1 MLYTGLLVELGL
13 TIEYAVGIFKDKL
26 FNYAATIRG
35 RFYVENK
42 RGSMF
47 KNFYFFE
54 NSIDVFPLQS
64 SALNCKR
71 FFYE

>member
-35 RFYVENK
+35 SFYVEYK
-42 RGSMF
+42 RGNMF

-54 NSIDVFPLQS
+54 NSIDFFLLHS
-64 SALNCKR
+64 SALNCNPRIKI
-71 FFYE
+71 